1 MPALIF
7 DPDALRRIRRE
18 RGLSQSDLGEMVG
31 RSVAAI
37 CRYEARVN
45 APTLGIIDALA
56 SALGVDFMELTTR
69 DDRELVSA

>member
-18 RGLSQSDLGEMVG
+18 RGLSQTDLGEKVG

-45 APTLGIIDALA
+45 APALDVIDGLA

-69 DDRELVSA
+69 ADRESVSV